1 MRFFFCRFLS
11 ECAIGCLLEVMRE
24 QYTEFYKEK
33 EQWRYLKKMDTNH
46 KLLSLER
53 FTDSEGICLISLLM
67 KQLLSKSAQTTGQI
81 LILTGGFTDVRHGVE
96 DGGTVER
103 VAVEKINLAVMLKMR
118 ELLENQSI
126 RVVLTR
132 EQDMFMKL

>member
-46 KLLSLER
+46 KLLSLEG
-53 FTDSEGICLISLLM
+53 FTDSEGNMLDFIVDEATIEQIRTDDRADFNSNRRFYRCQTRRGGWRNSGAGGRRKKSTWLLC
-67 KQLLSKSAQTTGQI
+67 
-81 LILTGGFTDVRHGVE
+81 
-96 DGGTVER
+96 
-103 VAVEKINLAVMLKMR
+103 
-118 ELLENQSI
+118 
-126 RVVLTR
+126 
-132 EQDMFMKL
+132 